1 MRRWTGFGRT
11 QRKTVGA
18 DIILKTENLSK
29 RYGDRWAVR
38 ELNLEIPRGDVFGFL
53 GPNGA
58 GKTTTIRMMLG
69 LIKPT
74 SGSAYI
80 NGLDIHK
87 DPINALGCVGAI
99 VETPAFYG
107 YLTGREN
114 IELLGLISGGAP
126 ASRVDEVLELVGLSS
141 RAADKV
147 KGYSQG
153 MRQRLGIAQALLS
166 NPDMIILDEP
176 TNGLDPSGMREI
188 SRLITRLAGEHGIT
202 VFLSSHLLNEVE
214 VVCRHVA
221 VINHGSLVA
230 QGTVEEL
237 LKKESFRLE
246 VKTSDIKKA
255 LGILASLEFV
265 SDITEEN
272 GETLMMHAG
281 SEHIALIN
289 RRLVEGGVEVAAL
302 IPHSASLE
310 EFFLELTGDAT
321 GDRQP
326 RGEIKGNA

>member
-1 MRRWTGFGRT
+1 MENN
-11 QRKTVGA
+11 

-29 RYGDRWAVR
+29 RYGERWAVKD
-38 ELNLEIPRGDVFGFL
+38 LNLAIPRGDVFGFL

-69 LIKPT
+69 LITPT

-114 IELLGLISGGAP
+114 LELLGSISGGVP
-126 ASRVDEVLELVGLSS
+126 ASRIDELLSLVGLSS
-141 RAADKV
+141 RGSDKV

-153 MRQRLGIAQALLS
+153 MRQRLGIAQSLLA

-188 SRLITRLAGEHGIT
+188 RKLINRLANDHGIT
-202 VFLSSHLLNEVE
+202 VFISSHLLYEVE

-221 VINHGSLVA
+221 VINNGSLVA

-246 VKTSDIKKA
+246 VKTSDARKA
-255 LGILASLEFV
+255 AGLLSSLGFV
-265 SDITEEN
+265 SNITEEN
-272 GETLMMHAG
+272 GDALMMHVA
-281 SEHIALIN
+281 SDRVAEVN
-289 RRLVEGGVEVAAL
+289 RRLVEGGVEVSAL

-310 EFFLELTGDAT
+310 EFFLKLTGGAS
-321 GDRQP
+321 GDS
-326 RGEIKGNA
+326 GGDKGNA